1 MQKRNRDWFKLIE
14 QHRIERIVST
24 NYKLTMEDFVEWKRK
39 ILQKIDNKIISLKQQ
54 IKVHKANPVLKQDA
68 IIEYLNELHKKYVL
82 VLNDKAVL
90 SFRSTLS
97 NLYIIIIIQE

>member
-24 NYKLTMEDFVEWKRK
+24 NYKLTMEDFAEWKRK
-39 ILQKIDNKIISLKQQ
+39 ILQKIDNKIISLKHQ
-54 IKVHKANPVLKQDA
+54 IKVHKANVVLKQNA

-82 VLNDKAVL
+82 VPIDKAVL

-97 NLYIIIIIQE
+97 NLYIIIIQE